1 MVSIRKAKQTG
12 FKLRRKG
19 RRKTSIDAETVG
31 LIAAALCLCFFL
43 TFLYSVAF
51 SESSESVGRI
61 PESLRKPKKHPV
73 LMETTEDGDAKT
85 GKENDTAKRTKRMNN
100 GMNAI
105 AVDIAESLDCENLL
119 KEAEKSLQQSALDMG
134 GGFDDPIG
142 NDGDIDNGRHRRLQQ
157 SVNEGGLDGKKTDD
171 SIPEEKWGDLVDPE
185 RDASPLEDD
194 KFDDGMGFNGDYDN
208 YVTLS
213 AKHLF
218 CMAATENPPEAVT
231 KEIMCDGSKRKRK
244 TLLELWSAARSQM
257 SEDLLKKV
265 LNIARERTEEIS
277 GETYNLWAPQDDDGI
292 EYMVNTLNSN
302 EDVDRGGLNGLEG
315 ALGPGKI
322 FVDVGSCLGL
332 TCLVINKKY
341 PGTKI
346 VSVEPASP
354 NWLLQEINLRCN
366 VPRKEFKTMKVMLEG
381 VGANN
386 DEEDNMMA
394 KLMWRPTATTAT
406 RSWTPASESKEG
418 DEELVVRL
426 RSLKSI
432 LAEANVIPP
441 AHIDVLNVDCQGCE
455 YSMIPELTEEE
466 FEEIPTVTG
475 QLHWGYIQP
484 KKLPS
489 SKRGK
494 TTHQRLCGHE
504 NIARDTKEC
513 CAFPDLPVKSSIP
526 GEVLEKSD
534 TKEFPA
540 PQITVS
546 DVIADNLCDD
556 FSTWTTEH
564 LLNDVNDDFAWF
576 ELSSQ
581 A

>member
-1 MVSIRKAKQTG
+1 M
-12 FKLRRKG
+12 
-19 RRKTSIDAETVG
+19 TSIDAETVG

-43 TFLYSVAF
+43 AYLYSVAF
-51 SESSESVGRI
+51 TESSESVERI
-61 PESLRKPKKHPV
+61 PESLRKTKKHPV
-73 LMETTEDGDAKT
+73 LMETTEDGNAES
-85 GKENDTAKRTKRMNN
+85 GNENNTAKRTKRMNN
-100 GMNAI
+100 GLNAI
-105 AVDIAESLDCENLL
+105 AVDIAESLNCEKLL
-119 KEAEKSLQQSALDMG
+119 KEAVKSLAAFDMK
-134 GGFDDPIG
+134 GGFDDRIG
-142 NDGDIDNGRHRRLQQ
+142 NDDAQDNGRHRRLQHD
-157 SVNEGGLDGKKTDD
+157 VNGGESDGGKNSETTDD
-171 SIPEEKWGDLVDPE
+171 SIPEEKWGDLVDRE
-185 RDASPLEDD
+185 RDASAFEDD
-194 KFDDGMGFNGDYDN
+194 KVDDDMNFNQNYDD

-213 AKHLF
+213 ATHLF

-231 KEIMCDGSKRKRK
+231 KEITCDGSGRKRK

-265 LNIARERTEEIS
+265 LDIARERKEEIS
-277 GETYNLWAPQDDDGI
+277 GETYNLWAPQGDDGI
-292 EYMVNTLNSN
+292 AYMVNTLNSN
-302 EDVDRGGLNGLEG
+302 VDVDRGGLNGLDG
-315 ALGPGKI
+315 ALGPGKT

-354 NWLLQEINLRCN
+354 NWLLQQINLRCN
-366 VPRKEFKTMKVMLEG
+366 VPRKEFKRMKIMLEG

-406 RSWTPASESKEG
+406 RSWTPSSEFKEG

-432 LAEANVIPP
+432 LAEANVMPP

-475 QLHWGYIQP
+475 KLHWGYIQP

-494 TTHQRLCGHE
+494 TAHQRLCGHE

-534 TKEFPA
+534 SKEFPA
-540 PQITVS
+540 PHITVS

-556 FSTWTTEH
+556 FSTWMTEH